1 VGASQGGLGPSQA
14 ASPPMQPSTK
24 TATSTVFRFRH
35 LPQLDGF
42 RGLAVLMVVV
52 GHWFHYGIRK
62 SILQG
67 LGIVL
72 EDLGV
77 FLFFVLSG
85 FLITSL
91 LFRERTDSGGISLR
105 KFYIRRALRLG
116 PALLLFLAAV
126 VILMSVRAIIDI
138 PRYEVVASLFYGR
151 NFFGK
156 SDSLA
161 HLWSLSLEEQFYLC
175 WPLLFSV
182 LPLRRSLSTIA
193 VITGVITIW
202 RGVAMHFHLLESNA
216 GAYYMRPYFRFDS
229 ILIGACLAL
238 AVVSNGKY
246 FEWVQT
252 ATRNIPAGLLWVLL
266 LAWSAMVSI
275 SNPVYLTVQEIVIVI
290 LLAQIIAGAS
300 VSSVTLFEWPV
311 LTYLGK
317 ISYSLY
323 LWQQLFLVTK
333 EPSWGVLRQF
343 PLNLAIPI
351 ALSVVSFHFIETPAL
366 RLKER
371 F

>member
-1 VGASQGGLGPSQA
+1 
-14 ASPPMQPSTK
+14 MQPSAK
-24 TATSTVFRFRH
+24 TAASTVFRFRH

-62 SILQG
+62 GILQG

-91 LFRERTDSGGISLR
+91 LLRERTDSGGISLR

-126 VILMSVRAIIDI
+126 VMLMSVRAIIDI

-156 SDSLA
+156 SNSLA

-182 LPLRRSLSTIA
+182 LPLRRSFSTIA
-193 VITGVITIW
+193 VITGVIAIW

-216 GAYYMRPYFRFDS
+216 GVYYMRPYFRFDS

-238 AVVSNGKY
+238 AVVSNEKY
-246 FEWVQT
+246 FEWVRT
-252 ATRNIPAGLLWVLL
+252 AARNIPAVLLWVLL
-266 LAWSAMVSI
+266 LTWSAMVSL
-275 SNPVYLTVQEIVIVI
+275 SNPVYLTVQSIVIVM

-300 VSSVTLFEWPV
+300 ASSVALFEWPV

-333 EPSWGVLRQF
+333 EPSWGALRQF
-343 PLNLAIPI
+343 PMNLAIPL
-351 ALSVVSFHFIETPAL
+351 ALSVVSFHFIEAPAL

>member
-1 VGASQGGLGPSQA
+1 
-14 ASPPMQPSTK
+14 MQPTTK
-24 TATSTVFRFRH
+24 TASSRVFRFRR

-62 SILQG
+62 GVLQG

-72 EDLGV
+72 EEMGV

-91 LFRERTDSGGISLR
+91 LLRERTDSGGISLR
-105 KFYIRRALRLG
+105 KFYILRALRLG

-156 SDSLA
+156 SNSLA

-175 WPLLFSV
+175 WPLFFSV

-193 VITGVITIW
+193 MVTSVIAIW
-202 RGVAMHFHLLESNA
+202 RGVAIHFHLLESNA
-216 GAYYMRPYFRFDS
+216 GVYYMRPYFRFDS
-229 ILIGACLAL
+229 DRCVFSPGGRLER
-238 AVVSNGKY
+238 KY

-252 ATRNIPAGLLWVLL
+252 AARNIPAGLLWVLL
-266 LAWSAMVSI
+266 LAWSAMVTI
-275 SNPVYLTVQEIVIVI
+275 SYPVYLTVQSIVIVM

-300 VSSVTLFEWPV
+300 ASSVALFEWPV

-333 EPSWGVLRQF
+333 EPSWGALRQF
-343 PLNLAIPI
+343 PMNLAIPL